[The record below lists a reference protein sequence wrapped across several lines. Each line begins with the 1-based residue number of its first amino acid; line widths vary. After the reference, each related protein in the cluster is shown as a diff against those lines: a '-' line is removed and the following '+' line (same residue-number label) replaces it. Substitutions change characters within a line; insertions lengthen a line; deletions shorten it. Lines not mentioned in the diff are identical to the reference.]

1 MLNYL
6 DFLAGWHAGW
16 VSGRDSQLSL
26 ELRIGTESVAKR
38 SASIAA
44 ESPVAVGSVIV
55 WESGELEIEV
65 LDLQSMTRTYMD
77 SGVVDG
83 PEDFGTRLSK
93 FVRAC
98 LPR

>member
-1 MLNYL
+1 MNYL
-6 DFLAGWHAGW
+6 DFLSGWHAGW

-26 ELRIGTESVAKR
+26 ELRIGSESVARR

-44 ESPVAVGSVIV
+44 ESPAAVGSVIV
-55 WESGELEIEV
+55 WESGDLEVEV
-65 LDLQSMTRTYMD
+65 VDLQSMARTYVD
-77 SGVVDG
+77 SGVIDG
-83 PEDFGTRLSK
+83 PEDFAMRMSK